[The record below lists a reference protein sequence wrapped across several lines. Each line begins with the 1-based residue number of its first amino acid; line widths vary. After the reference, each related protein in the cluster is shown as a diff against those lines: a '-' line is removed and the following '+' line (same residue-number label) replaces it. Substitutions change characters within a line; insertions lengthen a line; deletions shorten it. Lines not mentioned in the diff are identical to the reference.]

1 MRNPLSLSQSRLLQK
16 LHFGGAGALGQQLD
30 QASHL
35 TWRHAVCAQ
44 ARPTRPQRL
53 CYTPAAQSGGCPPPI
68 PGRPGPCWPTS
79 LDGAHCSPSLLA
91 CQAWTHRGAFLCPE
105 VSAPRP
111 STSGASAES
120 QPLSP
125 RPIWPTLGPPHL
137 GRGGAT
143 LPARRPS
150 AACALPTLQ
159 SRVPRPGAA
168 SAPLGLTHAATSG
181 ISGCGA
187 PHPCQATRTPLIG
200 DPGSTPRTGAQGF
213 N

>member
-150 AACALPTLQ
+150 RGLCSSHAAEQGAKAGGCFGSAGPD
-159 SRVPRPGAA
+159 PRRDLGDQRLWGAA
-168 SAPLGLTHAATSG
+168 PVPSHSHTTDWGSRLNPKDWSA
-181 ISGCGA
+181 
-187 PHPCQATRTPLIG
+187 R
-200 DPGSTPRTGAQGF
+200 F
-213 N
+213 